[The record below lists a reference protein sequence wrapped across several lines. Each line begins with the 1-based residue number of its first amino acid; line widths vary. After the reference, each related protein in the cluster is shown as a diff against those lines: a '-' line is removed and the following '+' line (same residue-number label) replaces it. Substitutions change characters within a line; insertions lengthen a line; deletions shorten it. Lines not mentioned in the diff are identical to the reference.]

1 MLRLRVR
8 GPDGSQ
14 KVISADGSTPYDK
27 FIADAAGEFSLD
39 AACEALVGFPP
50 KPVEVAR
57 DAALS
62 TFAASGDTVVLRAVA
77 SSAPA
82 PAPATAPTRHP
93 QRRRTRAGRAGDAGA
108 AAGPSDV
115 LNAR

>member
-50 KPVEVAR
+50 KPVEVAP

-62 TFAASGDTVVLRAVA
+62 TFAASGDTV
-77 SSAPA
+77 S
-82 PAPATAPTRHP
+82 
-93 QRRRTRAGRAGDAGA
+93 
-108 AAGPSDV
+108 
-115 LNAR
+115 